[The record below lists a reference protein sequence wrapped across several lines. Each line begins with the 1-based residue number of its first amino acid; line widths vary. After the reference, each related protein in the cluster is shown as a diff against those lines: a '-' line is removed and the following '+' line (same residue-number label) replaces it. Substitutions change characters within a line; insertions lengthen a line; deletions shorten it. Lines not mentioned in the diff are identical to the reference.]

1 MSRKICIFANGKE
14 LPHLVSEGIQTT
26 NPPNDKPMKLPIGIQ
41 DFESLRIDGYEY
53 IDKTE
58 QIYRLVSEG
67 RYYFLSRP
75 RRFGK
80 SLLLST
86 IKALFLGKREL
97 FKGLAID
104 QKEDW
109 DWAVHPVLHLDLNT
123 EKYDKPEVLHD
134 RINLFLEENEQIYGK
149 REAER
154 SLGTRFEGII
164 KRAYEKT
171 GQRVVILVDE
181 YDKPL
186 LQAIGNKELQDEYR
200 GTLKGFYGALKS
212 MDGCIKFAML
222 TGVTKFGKVSVFS
235 DLNNLEDISLDYA
248 YHDVCG
254 ITEQELLSYFPTQID
269 ALAERGKLT
278 REECI
283 EKLRK
288 MYDGYHFCEDAPGM
302 YNPFSVLSTFKKQ
315 SFGSYWFE
323 TGTPTYLVELLRRH
337 YYDLEEM
344 ATSEVTSDV
353 INSIDAE
360 STNPIP
366 VIYQSGYLTIKG
378 YDKEFQMY
386 RLGFPNQEVEEG
398 FIKYLAPFYL
408 DNREER
414 SVFDIRSFTSDV
426 REGKPEQFL
435 SRMKSLFA
443 SAPYDS
449 VKGDKENHFQNMM
462 WVVFKMMGFYSHTE
476 YHTSDGRIDL
486 LVETPQYRY
495 IMEFKLDGTAEE
507 ALQQIKDKNY
517 QLQFFGDALATKKD
531 QSKTY
536 IIGVNFSK
544 ETRTIDRWVIE

>member
-1 MSRKICIFANGKE
+1 
-14 LPHLVSEGIQTT
+14 
-26 NPPNDKPMKLPIGIQ
+26 MKLPIGIQ
-41 DFESLRIDGYEY
+41 DFESLRKDGYLY
-53 IDKTE
+53 VDKTE
-58 QIYRLVSEG
+58 HVYRLVSEG

-86 IKALFLGKREL
+86 IKSLFLGKREL

-109 DWAVHPVLHLDLNT
+109 DWAVHPVMHLDLNT
-123 EKYDKPEVLHD
+123 EKYDSKEKLEGKL
-134 RINLFLEENEQIYGK
+134 NSFLSENEKLYG
-149 REAER
+149 REEWENTF
-154 SLGTRFEGII
+154 GIRFEGII

-186 LQAIGNKELQDEYR
+186 LQAIGNKELQEEYR

-235 DLNNLEDISLDYA
+235 DLNNLEDISLDYG
-248 YHDVCG
+248 YHDICG
-254 ITEQELLSYFPTQID
+254 ITEQELLTCFSEQIGT
-269 ALAERGKLT
+269 LAQRARMT

-288 MYDGYHFCEDAPGM
+288 MYDGYHFCEDAPGI

-337 YYDLEEM
+337 YYDLEDM
-344 ATSEVTSDV
+344 ATSEVTADV
-353 INSIDAE
+353 LNSIDAE

-426 REGKPEQFL
+426 REGNAEQFL
-435 SRMKSLFA
+435 SRLKSLFA

-462 WVVFKMMGFYSHTE
+462 WVVFKMMGFYSQTE

-517 QLQFFGDALATKKD
+517 QLQFFGDSLTISNGWGGA
-531 QSKTY
+531 KTY

-544 ETRTIDRWVIE
+544 ETRTIDKWIIE

>member
-1 MSRKICIFANGKE
+1 
-14 LPHLVSEGIQTT
+14 
-26 NPPNDKPMKLPIGIQ
+26 MKLPIGIQ
-41 DFESLRIDGYEY
+41 NFESLRKDGYLY
-53 IDKTE
+53 VDKTE
-58 QIYRLVSEG
+58 HVYRLVSEG

-80 SLLLST
+80 SLLIST
-86 IKALFLGKREL
+86 IKALFQGKREL

-123 EKYDKPEVLHD
+123 EKFSTKEALENK
-134 RINLFLEENEQIYGK
+134 INTFLSIEEEKYGRVEWEK
-149 REAER
+149 
-154 SLGTRFEGII
+154 SFGTRFEGII
-164 KRAYEKT
+164 RRACEKT

-181 YDKPL
+181 YDKPM

-235 DLNNLEDISLDYA
+235 DLNNLRDISMLPKF
-248 YHDVCG
+248 HDICG
-254 ITEQELLSYFPTQID
+254 VTEEELLRTFDDNINE
-269 ALAERGKLT
+269 LAENNGME

-283 EKLRK
+283 DKLRR
-288 MYDGYHFCEDAPGM
+288 MYDGYHFNHLSKEGI
-302 YNPFSVLSTFKKQ
+302 YNPFSVLNTFN
-315 SFGSYWFE
+315 SLEFGSYWFE

-337 YYDLEEM
+337 YYDLEDM

-435 SRMKSLFA
+435 SRLKSLFA

-462 WVVFKMMGFYSHTE
+462 WVVFKMMGFYSQTE

-486 LVETPQYRY
+486 LLETPQYRY

-517 QLQFFGDALATKKD
+517 QLQFFADSLAHVDGQGGAK
-531 QSKTY
+531 QTY
-536 IIGVNFSK
+536 IVGVNFSK
-544 ETRTIDRWVIE
+544 ETRTIDKWLVE

>member
-1 MSRKICIFANGKE
+1 MKDESLMPDIPKRLNY
-14 LPHLVSEGIQTT
+14 Q
-26 NPPNDKPMKLPIGIQ
+26 DMKLPIGIQ
-41 DFESLRIDGYEY
+41 DFESLRKDGYLY

-58 QIYRLVSEG
+58 LVYRLASEG

-104 QKEDW
+104 KKEDW

-123 EKYDKPEVLHD
+123 EKYDSKEKLEGKL
-134 RINLFLEENEQIYGK
+134 NSFLSENEKLYG
-149 REAER
+149 REEWENTF
-154 SLGTRFEGII
+154 GIRFEGII

-181 YDKPL
+181 YDKPM

-235 DLNNLEDISLDYA
+235 DLNNLMDISMLNK
-248 YHDVCG
+248 YHNICG
-254 ITEQELLSYFPTQID
+254 ITEEELLRTFDGNINE
-269 ALAERGKLT
+269 LAENNGME

-283 EKLRK
+283 DKLRR
-288 MYDGYHFCEDAPGM
+288 MYDGYHFNHLSKEGI
-302 YNPFSVLSTFKKQ
+302 YNPFSVLNTF
-315 SFGSYWFE
+315 SSLEFGSYWFE

-353 INSIDAE
+353 LNSIDAE

-378 YDKEFQMY
+378 YDREFQMY

-507 ALQQIKDKNY
+507 ALQQIKDKDY
-517 QLQFFGDALATKKD
+517 PLQFFGDAFATKKD
-531 QSKTY
+531 QGKTY

>member
-1 MSRKICIFANGKE
+1 MFHGKSVTLQIDKE
-14 LPHLVSEGIQTT
+14 QSH
-26 NPPNDKPMKLPIGIQ
+26 PNNQNMKLPIGIQ
-41 DFESLRIDGYEY
+41 DFESLRIDGYAY

-58 QIYRLVSEG
+58 HIYRLVSEG

-86 IKALFLGKREL
+86 IKSLFLGKREL
-97 FKGLAID
+97 FAGLAID
-104 QKEDW
+104 KKEDW
-109 DWAVHPVLHLDLNT
+109 DWAVHPVMHLDLNT
-123 EKYDKPEVLHD
+123 EKYDKPETLYD

-186 LQAIGNKELQDEYR
+186 LQAIGNRELQDEYR

-235 DLNNLEDISLDYA
+235 DLNNLRDISLDYDF
-248 YHDVCG
+248 HSICG

-269 ALAERGKLT
+269 ALAERSKLT

-283 EKLRK
+283 EKLRR
-288 MYDGYHFCEDAPGM
+288 MYDGYHFDEDSPGM
-302 YNPFSVLSTFKKQ
+302 YNPFSVLNTFQTRK
-315 SFGSYWFE
+315 FGSYWFE

-337 YYDLEEM
+337 YYDLEDM
-344 ATSEVTSDV
+344 ATSEVTADV
-353 INSIDAE
+353 LNSIDAE

-435 SRMKSLFA
+435 SRLKSLFA

-462 WVVFKMMGFYSHTE
+462 WVVFKMMGFYSQTE
-476 YHTSDGRIDL
+476 YRTSDGRIDL
-486 LVETPQYRY
+486 LIETPQYRY

-517 QLQFFGDALATKKD
+517 QLQFFGDSLTTSNGWGGA
-531 QSKTY
+531 KTY

-544 ETRTIDRWVIE
+544 ETRTIDKWIIE

>member
-1 MSRKICIFANGKE
+1 
-14 LPHLVSEGIQTT
+14 
-26 NPPNDKPMKLPIGIQ
+26 MKLPIGIQ
-41 DFESLRIDGYEY
+41 DFEKIRTSGYLY

-58 QIYRLVSEG
+58 HVYRLVSEG
-67 RYYFLSRP
+67 SYYFLSRP

-104 QKEDW
+104 KKEDW
-109 DWAVHPVLHLDLNT
+109 DWAVHPVLYLDLNT
-123 EKYDKPEVLHD
+123 NKYDKAEVLEQKLD
-134 RINLFLEENEQIYGK
+134 ESLNEW
-149 REAER
+149 EALYDCAR
-154 SLGTRFEGII
+154 SDLPLGMRFENVI
-164 KRAYEKT
+164 KAAYEKT

-186 LQAIGNKELQDEYR
+186 LQAIGNRELQDEYR

-235 DLNNLEDISLDYA
+235 DLNNLRDISLDYDF
-248 YHDVCG
+248 HSICG

-269 ALAERGKLT
+269 ALAERSKLT

-283 EKLRK
+283 EKLRR
-288 MYDGYHFCEDAPGM
+288 MYDGYHFDEDSPGM
-302 YNPFSVLSTFKKQ
+302 YNPFSVLNTFQTRK
-315 SFGSYWFE
+315 FGSYWFE

-353 INSIDAE
+353 LNSIDAE

-378 YDKEFQMY
+378 YKSEFKKY
-386 RLGFPNQEVEEG
+386 ILGFPNEEVAEG

-408 DNREER
+408 DNREKR
-414 SVFDIRSFTSDV
+414 SVFDIEKFTSDV
-426 REGKPEQFL
+426 REGNAEQFL
-435 SRMKSLFA
+435 SRLKSLFA

-462 WVVFKMMGFYSHTE
+462 WVVFKMMGFYSQTE

-517 QLQFFGDALATKKD
+517 QLQFFGDALTTNKD
-531 QSKTY
+531 QGKTY

>member
-1 MSRKICIFANGKE
+1 
-14 LPHLVSEGIQTT
+14 
-26 NPPNDKPMKLPIGIQ
+26 MKLPIGIQ
-41 DFESLRIDGYEY
+41 DFESLRKDGYLY

-58 QIYRLVSEG
+58 HVYRLVSEG

-86 IKALFLGKREL
+86 IKALFQGKREL

-104 QKEDW
+104 KKEDW
-109 DWAVHPVLHLDLNT
+109 EWAEHPILHLDLNT
-123 EKYDKPEVLHD
+123 NKYDKPEVLEKK
-134 RINLFLEENEQIYGK
+134 LEE
-149 REAER
+149 
-154 SLGTRFEGII
+154 SLSEWEKLYECVRPDLPLGMRFENVI

-181 YDKPL
+181 YDKPM
-186 LQAIGNKELQDEYR
+186 LQAIGNKKLQDEYR

-235 DLNNLEDISLDYA
+235 DLNNLRDISLDYD
-248 YHDVCG
+248 YHSICG
-254 ITEQELLSYFPTQID
+254 ITEQELLTCFSEQID
-269 ALAERGKLT
+269 ALAQRNKLT

-288 MYDGYHFCEDAPGM
+288 MYDGYHFEENSPGI
-302 YNPFSVLSTFKKQ
+302 YNPFSVLNTFQTRK
-315 SFGSYWFE
+315 FGSYWFE

-344 ATSEVTSDV
+344 ATSEVTADV
-353 INSIDAE
+353 LNSIDAE

-378 YDKEFQMY
+378 YDTEFQMY
-386 RLGFPNQEVEEG
+386 HLGFPNQEVEEG

-408 DNREER
+408 DNREKS
-414 SVFDIRSFTSDV
+414 SVFDIKSFTQDV
-426 REGKPEQFL
+426 RTGKPEQFL
-435 SRMKSLFA
+435 SRLKSLFA

-449 VKGDKENHFQNMM
+449 VKGDRENHFQNLM

-476 YHTSDGRIDL
+476 YHTSNGRIDL
-486 LVETPQYRY
+486 LLETPQYRY

-507 ALQQIKDKNY
+507 ALQQIKDKDY
-517 QLQFFGDALATKKD
+517 PLQFQQDDRQTF
-531 QSKTY
+531 

-544 ETRTIDRWVIE
+544 ETRTIDKWLVE

>member
-1 MSRKICIFANGKE
+1 
-14 LPHLVSEGIQTT
+14 
-26 NPPNDKPMKLPIGIQ
+26 MKLPIGIQ
-41 DFESLRIDGYEY
+41 DFEKIRTGGYLY

-58 QIYRLVSEG
+58 HVYRLASEG
-67 RYYFLSRP
+67 SYYFLSRP

-97 FKGLAID
+97 FAGLAID

-109 DWAVHPVLHLDLNT
+109 DWAVHPVMHLDLNT
-123 EKYDKPEVLHD
+123 EKYDKPETLYD

-186 LQAIGNKELQDEYR
+186 LQAIGNKELQEEYR

-235 DLNNLEDISLDYA
+235 DLNNLEDISMLPK
-248 YHDVCG
+248 YHNICG
-254 ITEQELLSYFPTQID
+254 ITEQELLTVFDKPID
-269 ALAERGKLT
+269 ELAEYNGLT

-288 MYDGYHFCEDAPGM
+288 MYDGYHFDEFSKNGV
-302 YNPFSVLSTFKKQ
+302 YNPFSLLNTFNNNI
-315 SFGSYWFE
+315 FRSYWFE

-344 ATSEVTSDV
+344 ATSDVTSDV
-353 INSIDAE
+353 INSVDAE

-378 YDKEFQMY
+378 YDNEFQMY
-386 RLGFPNQEVEEG
+386 HLGFPNQEVEEG

-408 DNREER
+408 DNREQR

-426 REGKPEQFL
+426 REGNAEQFL
-435 SRMKSLFA
+435 SRLKSLFA

-462 WVVFKMMGFYSHTE
+462 WVVFKMMGFYSQTE

-486 LVETPQYRY
+486 LIETPQYRY

-517 QLQFFGDALATKKD
+517 QLQFFGDSLATSNGRGE
-531 QSKTY
+531 SKTF

-544 ETRTIDRWVIE
+544 ETRTIDKWIIE

>member
-1 MSRKICIFANGKE
+1 
-14 LPHLVSEGIQTT
+14 
-26 NPPNDKPMKLPIGIQ
+26 MKLPIGIQ
-41 DFESLRIDGYEY
+41 DFEKIRTGGYLY

-58 QIYRLVSEG
+58 HVYRLASEG
-67 RYYFLSRP
+67 SYYFLSRP

-104 QKEDW
+104 QEEDW

-123 EKYDKPEVLHD
+123 NKYDKAEVLE
-134 RINLFLEENEQIYGK
+134 RKLEKAIIDWETAYDC
-149 REAER
+149 
-154 SLGTRFEGII
+154 SLPDYPLGMRFENVI
-164 KRAYEKT
+164 KAAYEKT

-181 YDKPL
+181 YDKPM

-212 MDGCIKFAML
+212 MDGCIRFAML

-235 DLNNLEDISLDYA
+235 DLNNLEDISLLRQYYDI
-248 YHDVCG
+248 CG
-254 ITEQELLSYFPTQID
+254 ISDEELLSYFDTEID
-269 ALAERGKLT
+269 HLAEENDMT

-283 EKLRK
+283 ARLRR
-288 MYDGYHFCEDAPGM
+288 MYDGYHFHQKAKGM
-302 YNPFSVLSTFKKQ
+302 YNPFSVLNTFKNRE
-315 SFGSYWFE
+315 FGSYWFE
-323 TGTPTYLVELLRRH
+323 TGTPTYLVELLKRH
-337 YYDLEEM
+337 HYNLEDM
-344 ATSEVTSDV
+344 SKSEVTADV
-353 INSIDAE
+353 LNSIDAE
-360 STNPIP
+360 SHDPIP

-378 YDKEFQMY
+378 YKERFGKY
-386 RLGFPNQEVEEG
+386 ILGFPNEEVEEG

-408 DNREER
+408 DNREQR
-414 SVFDIRSFTSDV
+414 SVFDIEKFSDDV
-426 REGKPEQFL
+426 ETGNIEQFL
-435 SRMKSLFA
+435 SRLKSLFA

-449 VKGDKENHFQNMM
+449 VKGDRENHFQNMM

-517 QLQFFGDALATKKD
+517 QLQFFGDTLATIED
-531 QSKTY
+531 QGGYKTF

>member
-1 MSRKICIFANGKE
+1 MFHGKSVTLQIDKE
-14 LPHLVSEGIQTT
+14 QSH
-26 NPPNDKPMKLPIGIQ
+26 PNNQNMKLPIGIQ
-41 DFESLRIDGYEY
+41 DFESLRIDGYAY

-58 QIYRLVSEG
+58 HIYRLVSEG

-86 IKALFLGKREL
+86 IKSLFLGKREL
-97 FKGLAID
+97 FAGLAID
-104 QKEDW
+104 KKEDW
-109 DWAVHPVLHLDLNT
+109 DWAVHPVMHLDLNT
-123 EKYDKPEVLHD
+123 EKYDKPETLYD

-186 LQAIGNKELQDEYR
+186 LQAIGNRELQDEYR

-235 DLNNLEDISLDYA
+235 DLNNLRDISLDYDF
-248 YHDVCG
+248 HSICG

-269 ALAERGKLT
+269 ALAERSKLT

-283 EKLRK
+283 EKLRR
-288 MYDGYHFCEDAPGM
+288 MYDGYHFDEDSPGM
-302 YNPFSVLSTFKKQ
+302 YNPFSVLNTFQTRK
-315 SFGSYWFE
+315 FGSYWFE
-323 TGTPTYLVELLRRH
+323 TGTPTYLVELLKRH
-337 YYDLEEM
+337 HYNLEDM
-344 ATSEVTSDV
+344 SKSEVTADV
-353 INSIDAE
+353 LNSIDAE
-360 STNPIP
+360 SHDPIP

-378 YDKEFQMY
+378 YKERFGKY
-386 RLGFPNQEVEEG
+386 ILGFPNEEVEEG

-408 DNREER
+408 DNREQR
-414 SVFDIRSFTSDV
+414 SVFDIEKFSDDV
-426 REGKPEQFL
+426 ETGNIEQFL
-435 SRMKSLFA
+435 SRLKSLFA

-449 VKGDKENHFQNMM
+449 VKGDRENHFQNMM

-476 YHTSDGRIDL
+476 YHTSNGRIDL
-486 LVETPQYRY
+486 LLETPQYRY

-517 QLQFFGDALATKKD
+517 QLQFFGDSFATSES
-531 QSKTY
+531 QGVSKTF

-544 ETRTIDRWVIE
+544 ETRTIDRWLVE

>member
-1 MSRKICIFANGKE
+1 
-14 LPHLVSEGIQTT
+14 
-26 NPPNDKPMKLPIGIQ
+26 
-41 DFESLRIDGYEY
+41 
-53 IDKTE
+53 
-58 QIYRLVSEG
+58 
-67 RYYFLSRP
+67 
-75 RRFGK
+75 
-80 SLLLST
+80 
-86 IKALFLGKREL
+86 
-97 FKGLAID
+97 
-104 QKEDW
+104 
-109 DWAVHPVLHLDLNT
+109 
-123 EKYDKPEVLHD
+123 
-134 RINLFLEENEQIYGK
+134 
-149 REAER
+149 
-154 SLGTRFEGII
+154 
-164 KRAYEKT
+164 
-171 GQRVVILVDE
+171 
-181 YDKPL
+181 
-186 LQAIGNKELQDEYR
+186 
-200 GTLKGFYGALKS
+200 

-235 DLNNLEDISLDYA
+235 DLNNLEDISLDYG
-248 YHDVCG
+248 YHDICG
-254 ITEQELLSYFPTQID
+254 ITEQELLTCFSEQIGT
-269 ALAERGKLT
+269 LAQRARMT

-344 ATSEVTSDV
+344 ATSEVTADV
-353 INSIDAE
+353 LNSIDAE

-378 YDKEFQMY
+378 YDNEFQMY
-386 RLGFPNQEVEEG
+386 HLGFPNQEVEEG

-426 REGKPEQFL
+426 REGKAEQFL
-435 SRMKSLFA
+435 SRLKSLFA

-462 WVVFKMMGFYSHTE
+462 WVVFKMMGFYSQTE

-517 QLQFFGDALATKKD
+517 QLQFFGDSLAHSD
-531 QSKTY
+531 SHGDSKNTY

-544 ETRTIDRWVIE
+544 ETRTIDKWVIE

>member
-1 MSRKICIFANGKE
+1 MFHGKSVTLQIDKE
-14 LPHLVSEGIQTT
+14 QSH
-26 NPPNDKPMKLPIGIQ
+26 PNNQNMKLPIGIQ
-41 DFESLRIDGYEY
+41 DFESLRIDGYAY

-58 QIYRLVSEG
+58 HIYRLVSEG

-86 IKALFLGKREL
+86 IKSLFLGKREL
-97 FKGLAID
+97 FAGLAID
-104 QKEDW
+104 KKEDW
-109 DWAVHPVLHLDLNT
+109 DWAVHPVMHLDLNT
-123 EKYDKPEVLHD
+123 EKYDKPETLYD

-186 LQAIGNKELQDEYR
+186 LQAIGNRELQDEYR

-235 DLNNLEDISLDYA
+235 DLNNLRDISLDYDF
-248 YHDVCG
+248 HSICG

-269 ALAERGKLT
+269 ALAERSKLT

-283 EKLRK
+283 EKLRR
-288 MYDGYHFCEDAPGM
+288 MYDGYHFDEDSPGM
-302 YNPFSVLSTFKKQ
+302 YNPFSVLNTFQTRK
-315 SFGSYWFE
+315 FGSYWFE

-344 ATSEVTSDV
+344 ATSEVTADV
-353 INSIDAE
+353 LNSIDAE

-435 SRMKSLFA
+435 SRLKSLFA

-462 WVVFKMMGFYSHTE
+462 WVVFKMMGFYSQTE
-476 YHTSDGRIDL
+476 YRTSDGRIDL
-486 LVETPQYRY
+486 LIETPQYRY

-517 QLQFFGDALATKKD
+517 QLQFFGDSLTTSNGWGGA
-531 QSKTY
+531 KTY

-544 ETRTIDRWVIE
+544 ETRTIDKWIIE

>member
-1 MSRKICIFANGKE
+1 
-14 LPHLVSEGIQTT
+14 
-26 NPPNDKPMKLPIGIQ
+26 
-41 DFESLRIDGYEY
+41 
-53 IDKTE
+53 
-58 QIYRLVSEG
+58 
-67 RYYFLSRP
+67 
-75 RRFGK
+75 
-80 SLLLST
+80 
-86 IKALFLGKREL
+86 
-97 FKGLAID
+97 
-104 QKEDW
+104 
-109 DWAVHPVLHLDLNT
+109 
-123 EKYDKPEVLHD
+123 
-134 RINLFLEENEQIYGK
+134 
-149 REAER
+149 
-154 SLGTRFEGII
+154 
-164 KRAYEKT
+164 
-171 GQRVVILVDE
+171 
-181 YDKPL
+181 
-186 LQAIGNKELQDEYR
+186 
-200 GTLKGFYGALKS
+200 
-212 MDGCIKFAML
+212 
-222 TGVTKFGKVSVFS
+222 
-235 DLNNLEDISLDYA
+235 
-248 YHDVCG
+248 G

-269 ALAERGKLT
+269 ALAERSKLT

-283 EKLRK
+283 EKLRR
-288 MYDGYHFCEDAPGM
+288 MYDGYHFDEDSPGM
-302 YNPFSVLSTFKKQ
+302 YNPFSVLNTFQARK
-315 SFGSYWFE
+315 FGSYWFE

-398 FIKYLAPFYL
+398 FIKYIAPFYL

-435 SRMKSLFA
+435 SRLKSLFA

-517 QLQFFGDALATKKD
+517 QLQFFGDFLATKKD
-531 QSKTY
+531 QGKTY

-544 ETRTIDRWVIE
+544 ETRTIDRWVVE

>member
-1 MSRKICIFANGKE
+1 
-14 LPHLVSEGIQTT
+14 
-26 NPPNDKPMKLPIGIQ
+26 MKLPIGIQ
-41 DFESLRIDGYEY
+41 DFEKIRTGGYLY

-58 QIYRLVSEG
+58 QVYRLASEG
-67 RYYFLSRP
+67 SYYFLSRP

-80 SLLLST
+80 SLLIST
-86 IKALFLGKREL
+86 LKALFLGKREL

-123 EKYDKPEVLHD
+123 NKYDKPEVLSQKLD
-134 RINLFLEENEQIYGK
+134 ESLNEWETLYDCARPDLPFGM
-149 REAER
+149 
-154 SLGTRFEGII
+154 RFEKVI
-164 KRAYEKT
+164 KSAYEKT

-212 MDGCIKFAML
+212 MDGCIRFAML

-235 DLNNLEDISLDYA
+235 DLNNLRDISLDYDF
-248 YHDVCG
+248 HSICG

-269 ALAERGKLT
+269 ALAERSKLT

-283 EKLRK
+283 EKLRR
-288 MYDGYHFCEDAPGM
+288 MYDGYHFDEDSPGM
-302 YNPFSVLSTFKKQ
+302 YNPFSVLNTFQTRK
-315 SFGSYWFE
+315 FGSYWFE
-323 TGTPTYLVELLRRH
+323 TGTPTYLVELLKRH
-337 YYDLEEM
+337 HYNLEDM
-344 ATSEVTSDV
+344 SKSEVTADV
-353 INSIDAE
+353 LNSIDAE
-360 STNPIP
+360 SHDPIP

-378 YDKEFQMY
+378 YKERFGKY
-386 RLGFPNQEVEEG
+386 ILGFPNEEVEEG
-398 FIKYLAPFYL
+398 FVKYLAPFYL
-408 DNREER
+408 DNREQR
-414 SVFDIRSFTSDV
+414 SVFDIEKFSDDV
-426 REGKPEQFL
+426 ETGNIEQFL
-435 SRMKSLFA
+435 NRLKSLFA

-462 WVVFKMMGFYSHTE
+462 WVVFKMMGFYSQTE

-486 LVETPQYRY
+486 LLETPQYRY

-507 ALQQIKDKNY
+507 ALRQIKDKNY
-517 QLQFFGDALATKKD
+517 QLQFFGDSLAT
-531 QSKTY
+531 SNGWGGAKTY

-544 ETRTIDRWVIE
+544 ETRTIDKWLVE

>member
-1 MSRKICIFANGKE
+1 
-14 LPHLVSEGIQTT
+14 
-26 NPPNDKPMKLPIGIQ
+26 MKLPIGIQ

-58 QIYRLVSEG
+58 HIYRLVSEG

-123 EKYDKPEVLHD
+123 NKYDKAEVL
-134 RINLFLEENEQIYGK
+134 EQKLDASLSEWETLYDC
-149 REAER
+149 AR
-154 SLGTRFEGII
+154 SDLPLGMRFEKVI
-164 KRAYEKT
+164 KAACEKT

-186 LQAIGNKELQDEYR
+186 LQAIGNRELQDEYR

-235 DLNNLEDISLDYA
+235 DLNNLRDISLDYDF
-248 YHDVCG
+248 HSICG

-269 ALAERGKLT
+269 ALAERSKLT

-283 EKLRK
+283 EKLRR
-288 MYDGYHFCEDAPGM
+288 MYDGYHFDEDSPGM
-302 YNPFSVLSTFKKQ
+302 YNPFSVLNTFQTRK
-315 SFGSYWFE
+315 FGSYWFE

-353 INSIDAE
+353 LNSIDAE

-426 REGKPEQFL
+426 REGKVEQFL

-462 WVVFKMMGFYSHTE
+462 WVVFKMMGFYSQTE

-517 QLQFFGDALATKKD
+517 QLQFFGDTLATRES
-531 QSKTY
+531 QGGVKTY

>member
-1 MSRKICIFANGKE
+1 
-14 LPHLVSEGIQTT
+14 
-26 NPPNDKPMKLPIGIQ
+26 MKLPIGIQ
-41 DFESLRIDGYEY
+41 DFESLRKDGYLY
-53 IDKTE
+53 VDKTE
-58 QIYRLVSEG
+58 QVYRLVSEG

-86 IKALFLGKREL
+86 IKALFQGKREL
-97 FKGLAID
+97 FAGLAID
-104 QKEDW
+104 KKEDW

-123 EKYDKPEVLHD
+123 EKFSTKEALENK
-134 RINLFLEENEQIYGK
+134 INTFLSIEEEKYG
-149 REAER
+149 RAEWEK
-154 SLGTRFEGII
+154 SFGTRFEGII
-164 KRAYEKT
+164 RRACEKT

-181 YDKPL
+181 YDKPM

-235 DLNNLEDISLDYA
+235 DLNNLEDISMLPK
-248 YHDVCG
+248 YHNICG
-254 ITEQELLSYFPTQID
+254 ITEQELLTVFDKPID
-269 ALAERGKLT
+269 ELAEYNGLT

-288 MYDGYHFCEDAPGM
+288 MYDGYHFDEFSKNGV
-302 YNPFSVLSTFKKQ
+302 YNPFSLLNTFNNNI
-315 SFGSYWFE
+315 FRSYWFE
-323 TGTPTYLVELLRRH
+323 TGTPSYLVELLKRH
-337 YYDLEEM
+337 HYNLEDM
-344 ATSEVTSDV
+344 SKSEVTADV
-353 INSIDAE
+353 LNSIDAE
-360 STNPIP
+360 SHDPIP

-378 YDKEFQMY
+378 YKERFGKY
-386 RLGFPNQEVEEG
+386 ILGFPNEEVEEG

-408 DNREER
+408 DNREQR
-414 SVFDIRSFTSDV
+414 SVFDIEKFSDDV
-426 REGKPEQFL
+426 ETGNIEQFL
-435 SRMKSLFA
+435 GRLKSLFA

-486 LVETPQYRY
+486 LVETSQYRY

-507 ALQQIKDKNY
+507 ALRQIKDKDY
-517 QLQFFGDALATKKD
+517 QLQFFADSLAHVDGQGGAKH
-531 QSKTY
+531 TY

-544 ETRTIDRWVIE
+544 ETRTIDKWLVE

>member
-1 MSRKICIFANGKE
+1 
-14 LPHLVSEGIQTT
+14 
-26 NPPNDKPMKLPIGIQ
+26 MKLPIGIQ
-41 DFESLRIDGYEY
+41 DFEKIRTGGYLY

-58 QIYRLVSEG
+58 QVYRLASEG
-67 RYYFLSRP
+67 SYYFLSRP

-80 SLLLST
+80 SLLIST
-86 IKALFLGKREL
+86 LKALFLGKREL

-123 EKYDKPEVLHD
+123 NKYDKPEVLSQKLD
-134 RINLFLEENEQIYGK
+134 ESLNEWETLYDCARPDLPFGM
-149 REAER
+149 
-154 SLGTRFEGII
+154 RFEKVI
-164 KRAYEKT
+164 KSAYEKT

-212 MDGCIKFAML
+212 MDGCIRFAML

-235 DLNNLEDISLDYA
+235 DLNNLRDISLDYDF
-248 YHDVCG
+248 HSICG

-269 ALAERGKLT
+269 ALAERSKLT

-283 EKLRK
+283 EKLRR
-288 MYDGYHFCEDAPGM
+288 MYDGYHFDEDSPGM
-302 YNPFSVLSTFKKQ
+302 YNPFSVLNTFQTRK
-315 SFGSYWFE
+315 FGSYWFE
-323 TGTPTYLVELLRRH
+323 TGTPTYLVELLKRH
-337 YYDLEEM
+337 HYNLEDM
-344 ATSEVTSDV
+344 SKSEVTADV
-353 INSIDAE
+353 LNSIDAE
-360 STNPIP
+360 SHDPIP

-378 YDKEFQMY
+378 YKERFGKY
-386 RLGFPNQEVEEG
+386 ILGFPNEEVEEG
-398 FIKYLAPFYL
+398 FVKYLAPFYL
-408 DNREER
+408 DNREQR
-414 SVFDIRSFTSDV
+414 SVFDIEKFSDDV
-426 REGKPEQFL
+426 ETGNIEQFL
-435 SRMKSLFA
+435 NRLKSLFA

-462 WVVFKMMGFYSHTE
+462 WVVFKMMGFYSQTE

-486 LVETPQYRY
+486 LIETPQYRY

-507 ALQQIKDKNY
+507 ALRQIKDKNY
-517 QLQFFGDALATKKD
+517 QLQFFGDSLAT
-531 QSKTY
+531 SNGWGGAKTY

-544 ETRTIDRWVIE
+544 ETRTIDKWLVE

>member
-1 MSRKICIFANGKE
+1 
-14 LPHLVSEGIQTT
+14 
-26 NPPNDKPMKLPIGIQ
+26 MKLPIGIQ
-41 DFESLRIDGYEY
+41 DFEKIRTGGYLY

-58 QIYRLVSEG
+58 HIYRLVSEG
-67 RYYFLSRP
+67 SYYFLSRP

-80 SLLLST
+80 SLLIST
-86 IKALFLGKREL
+86 IKALFQGKREL

-109 DWAVHPVLHLDLNT
+109 DWVEHPVMHLDLNT
-123 EKYDKPEVLHD
+123 EKYDSKEKLE
-134 RINLFLEENEQIYGK
+134 NLLNDFLVKEEAKYG
-149 REAER
+149 RQESET
-154 SLGTRFEGII
+154 SLGLRFQGLIQ
-164 KRAYEKT
+164 RAYEKT

-181 YDKPL
+181 YDKPM

-212 MDGCIKFAML
+212 MDGCIRFAML

-235 DLNNLEDISLDYA
+235 DLNNLEDISLLRQYYDI
-248 YHDVCG
+248 CG
-254 ITEQELLSYFPTQID
+254 ISDEELLSYFDTEID
-269 ALAERGKLT
+269 HLAEDNDMT

-283 EKLRK
+283 ARLRR
-288 MYDGYHFCEDAPGM
+288 MYDGYHFHQKAKGM
-302 YNPFSVLSTFKKQ
+302 YNPFSVLNTFKNRE
-315 SFGSYWFE
+315 FGSYWFE
-323 TGTPTYLVELLRRH
+323 TGTPSYLLELLRRH

-344 ATSEVTSDV
+344 ATSEVTADV
-353 INSIDAE
+353 LNSIDAE

-378 YDKEFQMY
+378 YDTEFQMY
-386 RLGFPNQEVEEG
+386 HLGFPNQEVEEG

-426 REGKPEQFL
+426 REGKAEQFL
-435 SRMKSLFA
+435 SRLKSLFA

-449 VKGDKENHFQNMM
+449 VKGDRENHFQNMM

-476 YHTSDGRIDL
+476 YHTSNGRIDL
-486 LVETPQYRY
+486 LLETPQYRY

-507 ALQQIKDKNY
+507 ALQQIKDKDY
-517 QLQFFGDALATKKD
+517 PLQFQQDD
-531 QSKTY
+531 RQTY

-544 ETRTIDRWVIE
+544 ETRTIDKWVME

>member
-1 MSRKICIFANGKE
+1 
-14 LPHLVSEGIQTT
+14 
-26 NPPNDKPMKLPIGIQ
+26 MKLPIGIQ
-41 DFESLRIDGYEY
+41 DFESLRIDGYAY

-58 QIYRLVSEG
+58 HIYCLVSEG

-123 EKYDKPEVLHD
+123 NKYDKAEVLEQKLD
-134 RINLFLEENEQIYGK
+134 ESLNEW
-149 REAER
+149 EALYDCAR
-154 SLGTRFEGII
+154 SDLPLGMRFEKVI
-164 KRAYEKT
+164 KAAYEKT

-235 DLNNLEDISLDYA
+235 DLNNLRDISLDYDF
-248 YHDVCG
+248 HSICG

-269 ALAERGKLT
+269 ALAERSKLT

-288 MYDGYHFCEDAPGM
+288 MYDGYHFDEDSPGM
-302 YNPFSVLSTFKKQ
+302 YNPFSVLNTFQTRK
-315 SFGSYWFE
+315 FGSYWFE

-353 INSIDAE
+353 LNSIDAE

-462 WVVFKMMGFYSHTE
+462 WVVFKMMGFYSQTE

-517 QLQFFGDALATKKD
+517 QLQFFGDALTTKKD
-531 QSKTY
+531 QGKTY

-544 ETRTIDRWVIE
+544 ETRTVDRWVIE

>member
-1 MSRKICIFANGKE
+1 
-14 LPHLVSEGIQTT
+14 
-26 NPPNDKPMKLPIGIQ
+26 MKLPIGIQ
-41 DFESLRIDGYEY
+41 DFESLRKDGYLY
-53 IDKTE
+53 VDKTE
-58 QIYRLVSEG
+58 QVYRLVSEG

-86 IKALFLGKREL
+86 IKALFQGKREL

-109 DWAVHPVLHLDLNT
+109 EWAEHPILHLDLNT
-123 EKYDKPEVLHD
+123 NKYDKPEVLEKK
-134 RINLFLEENEQIYGK
+134 LEE
-149 REAER
+149 
-154 SLGTRFEGII
+154 SLSEWEKLYECVRPDLPLGMRFENVI
-164 KRAYEKT
+164 KYAYEKT

-181 YDKPL
+181 YDKPM

-235 DLNNLEDISLDYA
+235 DLNNLEDISLDYN
-248 YHDVCG
+248 YYDICG
-254 ITEQELLSYFPTQID
+254 ITEQELLTCFSEQID
-269 ALAERGKLT
+269 ALARRSKLT
-278 REECI
+278 RDECI

-323 TGTPTYLVELLRRH
+323 TGTPSYLVELLKRH
-337 YYDLEEM
+337 HYDLEEM
-344 ATSEVTSDV
+344 SKSEVTADV
-353 INSIDAE
+353 LNSIDAE
-360 STNPIP
+360 SHDPIP

-378 YDKEFQMY
+378 YDTEFQMY
-386 RLGFPNQEVEEG
+386 HLGFPNQEVEEG

-435 SRMKSLFA
+435 SRLKSLFA

-476 YHTSDGRIDL
+476 YHTSNGRIDL
-486 LVETPQYRY
+486 LLETPQYRY

-507 ALQQIKDKNY
+507 ALQQIKNKDY
-517 QLQFFGDALATKKD
+517 LLQFQQDDRQTF
-531 QSKTY
+531 

-544 ETRTIDRWVIE
+544 ETRTIDRWVME